1 MKGPQQSSICLWKK
15 SITQLAFEKLETSIN
30 VLAFMIMESHG
41 DRRDNSRVE
50 VIATSSSMQMLLI
63 VLEGFHDSN
72 TSVTYSY
79 EHPLEYETQK

>member
-15 SITQLAFEKLETSIN
+15 SITQLAFEKLETLIN

-50 VIATSSSMQMLLI
+50 AIAI
-63 VLEGFHDSN
+63 INYVRGFHDSN
-72 TSVTYSY
+72 ASVT
-79 EHPLEYETQK
+79 